1 MSQAVNKQ
9 VQRLLKSGGSFEPSE
24 LGASIEP
31 VAVEAGALWSVADCR
46 RARNRSA
53 VFRAIVKAV
62 DYPEFIPG
70 KFEALYDCLCD
81 TLLDQRIGLVLV
93 LEAFHSADEGLIKD
107 VDGILQ
113 VFNDAIDF
121 AQENGKIFIYG
132 IEHAG
137 RHPDADP
144 GVVHNWSDAHD

>member
-9 VQRLLKSGGSFEPSE
+9 VQRLLKSGGSFEPTA
-24 LGASIEP
+24 LRAVLEP
-31 VAVEAGALWSVADCR
+31 VVIEAGVLLGVADCS

-53 VFRAIVKAV
+53 VFRAVVRAV

-81 TLLDQRIGLVLV
+81 TLLDQRVGLVLV
-93 LEAFHSADEGLIKD
+93 LNAFHSANECLEKD
-107 VDGILQ
+107 VEGILQ
-113 VFNDAIDF
+113 VLNDAVDF

-144 GVVHNWSDAHD
+144 GVVHNWSDAND

>member
-1 MSQAVNKQ
+1 MSQAVNRQ
-9 VQRLLKSGGSFEPSE
+9 IQRLLKSGGSFEPAE
-24 LGASIEP
+24 LRVALEP
-31 VAVEAGALWSVADCR
+31 VAIEAGVQWGVADCS

-53 VFRAIVKAV
+53 VFRAVVKAV

-81 TLLDQRIGLVLV
+81 TLLDQKVGLVLIFN
-93 LEAFHSADEGLIKD
+93 AFHSADEGLEKD
-107 VDGILQ
+107 MEGIMQ
-113 VFNDAIDF
+113 VLNDTIDF
-121 AQENGKIFIYG
+121 AQENGRVFIYG
-132 IEHAG
+132 IENAG

>member
-9 VQRLLKSGGSFEPSE
+9 VQRLLKSGGTFEPSE
-24 LGASIEP
+24 LSASIEP
-31 VAVEAGALWSVADCR
+31 VAVEAGALWSMADCS

-81 TLLDQRIGLVLV
+81 TLLDQRVGLVLV
-93 LEAFHSADEGLIKD
+93 LNAFHSADEGLKKD

-121 AQENGKIFIYG
+121 AQENGKIFIFG

>member
-24 LGASIEP
+24 LLAAIEP
-31 VAVEAGALWSVADCR
+31 VVVEAGLLWSVADCS

-70 KFEALYDCLCD
+70 KFDALYDCLCD
-81 TLLDQRIGLVLV
+81 TLLDQRVGLVLV
-93 LEAFHSADEGLIKD
+93 LNAFHSADEGLKKD
-107 VDGILQ
+107 VEGILQ

-121 AQENGKIFIYG
+121 AQENGKIFIFG

-144 GVVHNWSDAHD
+144 GVVRNWSDAHD

>member
-9 VQRLLKSGGSFEPSE
+9 IQRLLKSGGSFKPSD
-24 LGASIEP
+24 LRAALEP
-31 VAVEAGALWSVADCR
+31 VVVEAGALWGVANCS

-53 VFRAIVKAV
+53 VFRAIVRAV

-81 TLLDQRIGLVLV
+81 TLLDQRVGLVLILV
-93 LEAFHSADEGLIKD
+93 AFHSADEGLEKD
-107 VDGILQ
+107 VEGILQ
-113 VFNDAIDF
+113 VLNDAVDF

-144 GVVHNWSDAHD
+144 GVVHNWSDAHN

>member
-24 LGASIEP
+24 LLAAIEP
-31 VAVEAGALWSVADCR
+31 VAVEAGVLWSVADCS

-70 KFEALYDCLCD
+70 KFDALYDCLCD
-81 TLLDQRIGLVLV
+81 TLLDQRVGLVLV
-93 LEAFHSADEGLIKD
+93 LNAFHSADEGLKKD
-107 VDGILQ
+107 IDGILQ

-121 AQENGKIFIYG
+121 AQENGKIFIFG

>member
-24 LGASIEP
+24 LLASIEP
-31 VAVEAGALWSVADCR
+31 LAVEAGVLWGAADCS
-46 RARNRSA
+46 RARNLSA

-81 TLLDQRIGLVLV
+81 TLLDQRVGLVLV
-93 LEAFHSADEGLIKD
+93 LNAFHSADEGLIKD

-121 AQENGKIFIYG
+121 AQENGKIFIFG

-137 RHPDADP
+137 RHPDAAP